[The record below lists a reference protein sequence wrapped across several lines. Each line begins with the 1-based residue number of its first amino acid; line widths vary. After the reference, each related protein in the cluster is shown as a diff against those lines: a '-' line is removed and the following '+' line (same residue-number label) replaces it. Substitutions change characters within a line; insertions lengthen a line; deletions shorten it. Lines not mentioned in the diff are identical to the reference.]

1 MDRHAT
7 AADARPAVV
16 LMYHALRRDEAP
28 PGQDPHY
35 TLHADAFDR
44 QLAAIARAG
53 GAGTVRDHIRS
64 GQRRPVLLTF
74 DDGHAS
80 NHALAFPAL
89 LEHGV
94 RADFFVNPANVGK
107 PGFAT
112 WAQLREM
119 SDAGMSIQSHGYDH
133 TYFTDMDRPT
143 LRERLHAARLRIEDE
158 VGAPVELLAPPG
170 GRMPA
175 GLPALAR
182 RCGYRH
188 VVASRPG
195 RLRPG
200 HAPDV
205 VPRLAVTSNLD
216 EGRFQAWISGRATA
230 VYPEQLRYATL
241 AMAKG
246 LLGNARYERARTLLL
261 AGRGG

>member
-1 MDRHAT
+1 MDPQAT
-7 AADARPAVV
+7 LAGARPAVV
-16 LMYHALRRDEAP
+16 LMYHALRRNDAP

-35 TLHADAFDR
+35 TLHVGTFER
-44 QLAAIARAG
+44 QLAAIAATG
-53 GAGTVRDHIRS
+53 GAGAVRDRLRHGHRH
-64 GQRRPVLLTF
+64 PVLLTF

-89 LEHGV
+89 LEYGL
-94 RADFFVNPANVGK
+94 RADFFINPANVGRA
-107 PGFAT
+107 GYAT

-133 TYFTDMDRPT
+133 TYFTDLDRPT

-175 GLPALAR
+175 GLAGLAR
-182 RCGYRH
+182 SCGYRH

-200 HAPDV
+200 QAPRI
-205 VPRLAVTSNLD
+205 VPRLAVTSALD
-216 EGRFQAWISGRATA
+216 GERFQAWIGGRAGA
-230 VYPEQLRYATL
+230 VYREQLRYVSL

-246 LLGNARYERARTLLL
+246 LLGNARYERARSLLL